1 MKMDSNNFNQK
12 YTKTMLLFIA
22 LSLGVLAFLLSM
34 WGTTQK
40 SRKLPRQ
47 TTIIHD
53 RALRG
58 DIISK
63 DGYTLSTS
71 SKTYIATIFT
81 QSINPDKKD
90 LLTKLLSIYTGIDE
104 EEFIKKI
111 DSHNGYTVLARH
123 IDANSASRL
132 KLLAYKLRMMK
143 VFIASKASN
152 GADVL
157 YGLDIVES
165 GERRSFPLLD
175 TLSPVLG
182 YTKLTDDGR
191 YSVVNGVKGLEK
203 RYDKLLR
210 SNKNGYLKGKR
221 DVGRTVILNKSSIRK
236 LREDGMS
243 LHINIPLKLQRRIEL
258 MLDDIKRVTDADEIM
273 AGIMESSSGKVVAL
287 ASSERYNPGFKK
299 QEDRYKLN
307 PKFGEFLY
315 EPGSVIKP
323 ITLSIALEHHKITPD
338 TWIDTKGGRLKISK
352 KYTITDDEVFDS
364 QTATD
369 VIVHSSNVGISK
381 IVWRLTGAEFYNGLK
396 KFGLG
401 SLSGLDLSREL
412 KGNIRTA
419 RELTNR
425 ANRANQSY
433 GYSMMATFTQLWK
446 AYSSFNNEGV
456 AVTPRII
463 DYLQDPNGKK
473 IFIKPNIKNLRPL
486 SKESANKMKKILK
499 RVVTHGTG
507 KAALYT
513 GLEIGGKT
521 GTAHIVKN
529 GQYIDRYNSSFFGF
543 ANDNKGNR
551 YTIGVLAMGLTKH
564 NHHFASQSAVPVFR
578 ASVDSLVELEYL
590 KPNLSTIDKEKLI
603 IKRKRATKQALKK
616 QKIRAK
622 AIKLKLKQKREE
634 IVKRQRKVKKSP
646 TNRYRNRTKPIPMN
660 RNDDSIP
667 DLF

>member
-1 MKMDSNNFNQK
+1 MDNNNFNQK
-12 YTKTMLLFIA
+12 YTNTMLLFLA

-34 WGTTQK
+34 WGTTQN

-47 TTIIHD
+47 STIIHD

-81 QSINPDKKD
+81 QSINPDKKK

-104 EEFIKKI
+104 KEFIKKI
-111 DSHNGYTVLARH
+111 ETHKGYTVLARH

-132 KLLAYKLRMMK
+132 KLLAYKLRIMK

-157 YGLDIVES
+157 YGLDIIES
-165 GERRSFPLLD
+165 GERRSFPLLG

-182 YTKLTDDGR
+182 YTKLTDDGKYR
-191 YSVVNGVKGLEK
+191 IVNGVKGLEK
-203 RYDKLLR
+203 RYDKLLN

-221 DVGRTVILNKSSIRK
+221 DVGRTVILNKSSVRK
-236 LREDGMS
+236 LREDGMN
-243 LHINIPLKLQRRIEL
+243 LHLNIPLKLQRRVEL
-258 MLDDIKRVTDADEIM
+258 MLDDIKRVTNADEII

-287 ASSERYNPGFKK
+287 ASSERYNPGFKRK
-299 QEDRYKLN
+299 EDRYKLN

-323 ITLSIALEHHKITPD
+323 ITLSIALEHHRITPD

-352 KYTITDDEVFDS
+352 RHTITDDEVFDS

-369 VIVHSSNVGISK
+369 IIVHSSNVGISK
-381 IVWRLTGAEFYNGLK
+381 IVWRLSGEEFHDGLK
-396 KFGLG
+396 KFGL
-401 SLSGLDLSREL
+401 STLSGLDLSREL
-412 KGNIRTA
+412 KGSIRTA
-419 RELTNR
+419 KELSNK

-446 AYSSFNNEGV
+446 AYSSFNNGGV
-456 AVTPRII
+456 AVTPQIV
-463 DYLQDPNGKK
+463 DYLQDADGKK
-473 IFIKPNIKNLRPL
+473 IFIKPNIKNLTPL
-486 SKESANKMKKILK
+486 SKTNANKMKKILK
-499 RVVTHGTG
+499 KVVTDGTG

-529 GQYIDRYNSSFFGF
+529 GHYINRYNSSFFGF
-543 ANDNKGNR
+543 ANDNKGNK

-564 NHHFASQSAVPVFR
+564 NHHFASQSAVPVFS
-578 ASVDSLVELEYL
+578 ASVDSLVELGYL
-590 KPNLSTIDKEKLI
+590 KPNLSAIDKEKLI
-603 IKRKRATKQALKK
+603 TKRKRATKQALKK

-622 AIKLKLKQKREE
+622 AIKQKLKQKREE
-634 IVKRQRKVKKSP
+634 IIKREKKVRKRPIKRYKSN
-646 TNRYRNRTKPIPMN
+646 TNTTPIN
-660 RNDDSIP
+660 RNDNSMP